1 MIHNSIL
8 NFRDFEMENY
18 HRHPEWEDAKQDA
31 ELLYLEKNLDLCEVE
46 KAKWIYVTAVNVIRN
61 IIRKNNYVSPFSSF
75 LQNSDCDCIDNIC
88 GYYFQNTESK
98 LTFETLFESL
108 NSDEQNFLS
117 MFLNGFNYQEI
128 AEHFSISNNNA
139 RQKFFKIKNK
149 LKYISPR
156 MNYIN

>member
-1 MIHNSIL
+1 M
-8 NFRDFEMENY
+8 DNY

-31 ELLYLEKNLDLCEVE
+31 ELLYLEKELDLSEVE

-88 GYYFQNTESK
+88 GSCYQNIESK
-98 LTFETLFESL
+98 LTFDSLYETL
-108 NSDEQNFLS
+108 NQNEQKFLS
-117 MFLNGFNYQEI
+117 MFLKGFSYQEL

-139 RQKFFKIKNK
+139 RQRYFKIKNR
-149 LKYISPR
+149 LRVFS
-156 MNYIN
+156 